1 MTDSQSPIE
10 PPPPG
15 YPSEKSR
22 REFRKTAWILAG
34 LFPIIVLLAPLVLV
48 ASIGSVG
55 SSDAQGEGVLLLA
68 AAIPPFVLAV
78 AMSILMS
85 RHRIPTIRV
94 GSRKAR
100 FASLDRRAAAKLI
113 DAPLLIGPFVVGA
126 LNTRISLL
134 PFYGPSIDT
143 PEGFALILPGILGV
157 TLSVVFFLLFSFTEG
172 KWGVTPGKWLT
183 RIRVRSTDLR
193 PCGMEYALVRNFL
206 LIIDGLVFFLVGI
219 MAAALSEKWQRVGDM
234 AAHTV
239 VVEIPSRS

>member
-1 MTDSQSPIE
+1 VTDSQSPID
-10 PPPPG
+10 PPPRG

-22 REFRKTAWILAG
+22 RKFRNVAWILAG
-34 LFPIIVLLAPLVLV
+34 VFPIVVLVAPLVFV

-55 SSDAQGEGVLLLA
+55 SSHSQGEEVLLAA
-68 AAIPPFVLAV
+68 AAIPPFLLAV

-85 RHRIPTIRV
+85 RHRVPKIRV

-143 PEGFALILPGILGV
+143 PEGFALILPGIVGA
-157 TLSVVFFLLFSFTEG
+157 TLSVVFFLVFSFTEG

-183 RIRVRSTDLR
+183 RIRVRSTDLQ
-193 PCGMEYALVRNFL
+193 PCGMQYALVRNFL
-206 LIIDGLVFFLVGI
+206 LIVDGFFFFLVGI

-239 VVEIPSRS
+239 VVETPS